1 VDLDFEFLKLFG
13 LWLDLDSVLK
23 IQEWIWIAKY
33 DSPLI
38 SDVDAFAHYRDDHG
52 AGVDSDQSLHFRL
65 EQESIFLVRAGA
77 GVNIEVCAGANHILR
92 DLISVMM
99 LVVVIENGIN

>member
-1 VDLDFEFLKLFG
+1 
-13 LWLDLDSVLK
+13 
-23 IQEWIWIAKY
+23 
-33 DSPLI
+33 
-38 SDVDAFAHYRDDHG
+38 
-52 AGVDSDQSLHFRL
+52 VDSDQSLHFRL